1 MKRLWF
7 ALLTS
12 SVVALSGLTSCAQ
25 SPSGSTADSSVATG
39 SADMDSADMD
49 SAAKV
54 APQVPAAPAQEIAD
68 VSRNEPPIEKNA
80 TQSPQLIKKAS
91 LSLSVDSVEESFEK
105 VREIV
110 NAQQGDLL
118 SLHDQGENQRRIT
131 SEMRVPQQSLE
142 ATLDAIAKIG
152 TVRDRT
158 ISTEDVSSQLIDIQ
172 ARLSNAR
179 KSETA
184 LQEIMSRSGD
194 ISDVLEVSRE
204 LSNVRQSIEQMA
216 AQQKSLQTQ
225 VSYST
230 ISLSLESAI
239 AASPTKPAFT
249 RQLSNSWE
257 SATHSVGEFTTD
269 LLQLGLWLLA
279 YSPYLAILL
288 CGALI
293 ARRVRRSPQ

>member
-1 MKRLWF
+1 
-7 ALLTS
+7 
-12 SVVALSGLTSCAQ
+12 
-25 SPSGSTADSSVATG
+25 
-39 SADMDSADMD
+39 MD

-54 APQVPAAPAQEIAD
+54 APQASEAPAPTDAEPTVEND
-68 VSRNEPPIEKNA
+68 V

-91 LSLSVDSVEESFEK
+91 LLLSVDSVEESFEQAK
-105 VREIV
+105 KIV
-110 NAQQGDLL
+110 IAQQGNLL
-118 SLHDQGENQRRIT
+118 SLHDQGDNQRRIT
-131 SEMRVPQQSLE
+131 SEMRVPQQNLD
-142 ATLDAIAKIG
+142 ATLDALAKVG

-158 ISTEDVSSQLIDIQ
+158 LSTEDVSTQLVDIQ

-179 KSETA
+179 KSEAA

-194 ISDVLEVSRE
+194 IADVLAVSRE

-216 AQQKSLQTQ
+216 AQQKSLQSQ

-257 SATHSVGEFTTD
+257 GATHSVGEFTTD

-293 ARRVRRSPQ
+293 ARKVRRSPQ

>member
-1 MKRLWF
+1 MKRLWL

-12 SVVALSGLTSCAQ
+12 SIVAVSGLTGCAQ
-25 SPSGSTADSSVATG
+25 SPSGDTAESAAAIG
-39 SADMDSADMD
+39 SAAMNSAD
-49 SAAKV
+49 KV
-54 APQVPAAPAQEIAD
+54 APQASEAPAQEAN
-68 VSRNEPPIEKNA
+68 VFSEPPIEKSA

-105 VREIV
+105 VKEIV

-118 SLHDQGENQRRIT
+118 SLHEQGENQRRIS
-131 SEMRVPQQSLE
+131 SEMRVPQQNLE

-194 ISDVLEVSRE
+194 ISDVLAVSRE

-257 SATHSVGEFTTD
+257 GATHSVGEFTTD

-293 ARRVRRSPQ
+293 VRKVRRSPQ